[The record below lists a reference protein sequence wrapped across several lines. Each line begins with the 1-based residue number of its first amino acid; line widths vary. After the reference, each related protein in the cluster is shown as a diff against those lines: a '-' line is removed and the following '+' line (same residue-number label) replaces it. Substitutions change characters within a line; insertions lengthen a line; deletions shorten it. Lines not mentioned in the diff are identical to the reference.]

1 MLFYDIIFVLL
12 SILTMNKPKKTI
24 TQKLFRLMIIIIMF
38 FVVLHI
44 VFVVTGTTYIY
55 KALIYNYVNID
66 DYKIFENR
74 IIAAKEPKPL
84 PAQKNKTI
92 SAELKKLHDSL
103 KTVAFLVVKN
113 DTIVYEQYQPPY
125 NEHSYSNSFSMAKSV
140 VNILIGIAYKE
151 GLIKSLDTPVYEYL
165 PEFKDGEKSKITI
178 RHCLMMASGL
188 NFQEEYAGPFNH
200 TTESYYGT
208 DLRKL
213 IRKLKVVTPP
223 GKVHN
228 YKGSD
233 PLILSFILNKVT
245 KKTLSE
251 YMSEKLWTP
260 LNATDNALWSLDKKN
275 GDEKSY
281 CCLNSNARDFA
292 RIGLLYLH
300 KGNWK
305 GKQIVDTN
313 YVLQSIEPLNLPD
326 EKGEKAEYYGYMW
339 WLMNYKNEKVF
350 YARGILGQYIIVVPS
365 KNIVMVRLGENSGK
379 KEGIHPVL
387 VKKMIEESWSW

>member
-1 MLFYDIIFVLL
+1 MSLK
-12 SILTMNKPKKTI
+12 KPKK
-24 TQKLFRLMIIIIMF
+24 LFRVFLIILVGFAI
-38 FVVLHI
+38 LHSI
-44 VFVVTGTTYIY
+44 FVVTGTSYIY
-55 KALIYNYVNID
+55 KALIYNYVDID
-66 DYKIFENR
+66 DYKIFHNR
-74 IIAAKEPKPL
+74 SIEAKNPSPL
-84 PAQKNKTI
+84 PVNKHKSI
-92 SAELKKLHDSL
+92 SAELQKMHTDL
-103 KTVAFLVVKN
+103 KTVAFLVLKN
-113 DTIVYEQYQPPY
+113 DTIVHEQYQAPY
-125 NEHSYSNSFSMAKSV
+125 NEHSLSNSFSMAKSIV
-140 VNILIGIAYKE
+140 SILIGIAYKD

-165 PEFKDGEKSKITI
+165 PEFKEGEKAKITI

-213 IRKLKVVTPP
+213 VRKLKVVAPP
-223 GKVHN
+223 GTVHN

-245 KKTLSE
+245 QKTLSE

-260 LNATDNALWSLDKKN
+260 IQAVDKALWSLDHKN

-281 CCLNSNARDFA
+281 CCVNSNARDFA

-305 GKQIVDTN
+305 GKQLVDTS
-313 YVLQSIEPLNLPD
+313 YIEQSLTPLTLPD
-326 EKGEKAEYYGYMW
+326 EKGEIATYYGYLW
-339 WLMNYKNEKVF
+339 WLMDYKKEKIF
-350 YARGILGQYIIVVPS
+350 YARGILGQFIIVIPT
-365 KNIVMVRLGENSGK
+365 KNIVIVRLGEDSGK

-387 VKKMIEESWSW
+387 VKKMIEEVWDW

>member
-1 MLFYDIIFVLL
+1 MA
-12 SILTMNKPKKTI
+12 KKKKTI
-24 TQKLFRLMIIIIMF
+24 PQKLFRILILIIVF
-38 FVVLHI
+38 FAVLHI
-44 VFVVTGTTYIY
+44 VFVITGTQYIY

-66 DYKIFENR
+66 DYKIFHNR
-74 IIAAKEPKPL
+74 TVHAGKPEPL
-84 PAQKNKTI
+84 PVQKQKNISLEHQKLHTELKTI
-92 SAELKKLHDSL
+92 
-103 KTVAFLVVKN
+103 AFLVLKN
-113 DTIVYEQYQPPY
+113 DTVMYEQYKTPY
-125 NEHSYSNSFSMAKSV
+125 NEHSLSNSFSMAKSIV
-140 VNILIGIAYKE
+140 SVLVGIAHKE
-151 GLIKSLDTPVYEYL
+151 GLIKDLDTPVYEYL
-165 PEFKDGEKSKITI
+165 PEFKEGEKAKITI

-208 DLRKL
+208 NLRRL

-260 LNATDNALWSLDKKN
+260 LNATDNALWSLDTKN

-281 CCLNSNARDFA
+281 CCVNSNARDFA

-305 GKQIVDTN
+305 GRQLVDTS
-313 YVLQSIEPLNLPD
+313 YVEQSLKPLTLPD
-326 EKGEKAEYYGYMW
+326 EKGETAEYYGYMW

-350 YARGILGQYIIVVPS
+350 YARGILGQFIIIVPA
-365 KNIVMVRLGENSGK
+365 KNIVIVRLGEDSGK
-379 KEGIHPVL
+379 KEGIHPLL
-387 VKKMIEESWSW
+387 VKKMIEEIWNW